1 MTASSPKTRKK
12 FPRITASAFVHPAD
26 AAALEAV
33 KNIPVLDKV
42 FRKFFE
48 LGLERILRIQ
58 LMGQAIHVTPK
69 QCHKIYRLFKE
80 AADILDMHEPDLFLA
95 SNPTVNAFTFG
106 AERPFIVIH
115 SSLVDLLD
123 EEELLA
129 VLAHELGHVKCGHAL
144 YRSIAYFLAQ
154 VAGKMMGL
162 GGGLA
167 SMGLAAALFEWS
179 RKSELTADRAELL
192 VVQDVDVCLRLHMK
206 LSGGS
211 RSVFEQTDPRE
222 FLRQAD
228 SYEEFDYSTLNKFY
242 KFLQEMWMSHP
253 IPVYRAKE
261 VLAWSE
267 SKQYKEILAGRYP
280 TEEPGTALRTCP
292 HCGAKVSPS
301 FFFCPDC
308 GKNARI

>member
-1 MTASSPKTRKK
+1 MSTVSEKTRRR
-12 FPRITASAFVHPAD
+12 FPRISSSAFEHPAD

-33 KNIPVLDKV
+33 KRIPVIDKV

-48 LGLERILRIQ
+48 LGVERLMRIQ

-69 QCHKIYRLFKE
+69 QCHKIYKLFRE

-95 SNPTVNAFTFG
+95 SNPTINAMTFG
-106 AERPFIVIH
+106 AERPFIVVH

-129 VLAHELGHVKCGHAL
+129 VLGHELGHIKSGHAL
-144 YRSIAYFLAQ
+144 YRSIAYFLTHI
-154 VAGKMMGL
+154 AGRIL
-162 GGGLA
+162 GAGGLA
-167 SMGLAAALFEWS
+167 TMGLAAALLEWS

-192 VVQDVDVCLRLHMK
+192 VVQDVNVCLRLHMK
-206 LSGGS
+206 LAGGS
-211 RSVFEQTDPRE
+211 KTVFQQTDPTE
-222 FLRQAD
+222 FLRQAET
-228 SYEEFDYSTLNKFY
+228 YEDLDHSTLNKFY
-242 KFLQEMWMSHP
+242 KVLQEMSLTHP

-261 VLAWSE
+261 ITTWAE

-280 TEEPGTALRTCP
+280 TEDAGVVLRACP
-292 HCGAKVSPS
+292 HCGSKISPS

-308 GKNARI
+308 GKNARV